1 VAAVI
6 LLQGVLR
13 DFEGVGEEIIAG
25 ASAITT
31 LQVGLSDLE
40 HDVNGASAGL
50 PTDDSGRLE
59 VVSRS
64 LQSNLDALQGLS
76 VVRTRAAGEYAALRR
91 AIDRVVGVAADP
103 APDQPALVCAIT
115 EARRH
120 LVALHQVMRA
130 DAQTREQA
138 LVTRFRR
145 IVIGLGLA
153 FVVLI
158 NGSIALL
165 ARMSSMILKPVD
177 RLVDASRRLAR
188 EEFDH
193 RIAMDRRDEFGEL
206 AAAYNSLAAHLQAN
220 EQRRMDVLQQVAR
233 TLNHELNNALAIIQL
248 QLDRVSRSRV
258 TGNDAMA
265 QAQPL
270 HEMQE
275 ALTRMADTVAAL
287 GKVRR
292 IVLTDYA
299 SGMKMLD
306 LQASVAE

>member
-1 VAAVI
+1 
-6 LLQGVLR
+6 
-13 DFEGVGEEIIAG
+13 
-25 ASAITT
+25 
-31 LQVGLSDLE
+31 
-40 HDVNGASAGL
+40 
-50 PTDDSGRLE
+50 
-59 VVSRS
+59 
-64 LQSNLDALQGLS
+64 
-76 VVRTRAAGEYAALRR
+76 
-91 AIDRVVGVAADP
+91 
-103 APDQPALVCAIT
+103 
-115 EARRH
+115 
-120 LVALHQVMRA
+120 
-130 DAQTREQA
+130 
-138 LVTRFRR
+138 
-145 IVIGLGLA
+145 
-153 FVVLI
+153 
-158 NGSIALL
+158 
-165 ARMSSMILKPVD
+165 MSSMILKPVD

-258 TGNDAMA
+258 IGSDAMA